1 MEPVRASFVA
11 TIGGGQ
17 LLNQR
22 DVPLDGFGVLG
33 SYSYTES
40 TVKNPNSPTLPLP
53 GLSKHVASGTV
64 FFEKA
69 GFSTRGSV
77 RYRSGFLAEVISLGP
92 GARNRE
98 ARGEMVFDA
107 QVSYE
112 FQGGPLKGLGIL
124 IQGQNLTSEPFVTE
138 DSASHLI
145 IDSQDY
151 GRRFLAGVSYKF

>member
-1 MEPVRASFVA
+1 MYGAEVSLTLPFNTFSAA
-11 TIGGGQ
+11 
-17 LLNQR
+17 
-22 DVPLDGFGVLG
+22 LDGFGMLG

-40 TVKNPNSPTLPLP
+40 NVSNPNSPNLPLP

-64 FFEKA
+64 FFEKS

-92 GARNRE
+92 GARNRM
-98 ARGEMVFDA
+98 ARGEMIVDG
-107 QVSYE
+107 QISYE

-124 IQGQNLTSEPFVTE
+124 VQGQNLTSEPFVTE
-138 DSASHLI
+138 DSGNGLI

-151 GRRFLAGVSYKF
+151 GRRFLAGLSYRF